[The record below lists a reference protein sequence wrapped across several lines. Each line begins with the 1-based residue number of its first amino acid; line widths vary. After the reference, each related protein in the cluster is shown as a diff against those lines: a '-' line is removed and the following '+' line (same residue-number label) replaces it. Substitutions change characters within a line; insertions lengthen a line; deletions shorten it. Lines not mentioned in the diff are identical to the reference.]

1 MRATRSIYLLLKVLG
16 RQRRIQFIG
25 LLVLSLVSALAEVAN
40 LGALFPVL
48 KLLANP
54 QKSVESLG
62 WVALPLSQLSH
73 QQLLLSL
80 GACFLAVVVFSTIL
94 RVITIQIQLRLSS
107 LIAADL
113 GNQVFRAVLSK
124 PFYWHLENNSSVVL
138 GHLTKD
144 VDQVFG
150 SIQALLVIVVNL
162 SIVLLL
168 GISLLSFAPQ
178 VLLVSAPLLT
188 LFYLIT
194 YRLTRAK
201 LEVEGEQLTLNYEAS
216 LQVAQEALGGIRDI
230 ILDRSQYFFLE
241 SYASKNRIYR
251 LSSASINT
259 NAQIPRYLIEGFVI
273 ILVVSTSLAFA
284 IGGQS
289 IEKQMPMLGI
299 LSLGAYRLLQPL
311 QQCFGSFSFLKAN
324 QTSLYRLTPYLNAK
338 DNISTATTFKR
349 ASRDFLPPISSPIIS
364 FVDVSFRY
372 SAETPL
378 VLNQLSFSIRRGETI
393 ALVGSTGSG
402 KSTCSDL
409 ILGLLAPTSGDI
421 WVYGNRLGDDL
432 ILMSEWQSRVAHVP
446 QSIYLTDASFAS
458 NIAFGI
464 PTNKIDYELV
474 RHVAKEARIANF
486 IESSPNGFDTVVGE
500 RGVRLSGGQR
510 QRIGIARA
518 LYKQADLLVLDEATS
533 ALDNITE
540 KELMLTVDS
549 LAAST
554 TVLIVAHRLSTV
566 KNCSRILLLDKGS
579 IFSEGSY
586 EHLYQYCPKFRELAL
601 VGNQ

>member
-1 MRATRSIYLLLKVLG
+1 MRATRSVYLLWKVLG

-54 QKSVESLG
+54 QKSIESLG
-62 WVALPLSQLSH
+62 FIPVPFSQLSQ

-80 GACFLAVVVFSTIL
+80 GACFVAVVIFSTIL
-94 RVITIQIQLRLSS
+94 RVKTIQIQLRLGS

-113 GNQVFRAVLSK
+113 GNQVFSAVLSK
-124 PFYWHLENNSSVVL
+124 PFYWHLVNNSSVVL

-168 GISLLSFAPQ
+168 GVSVLGFAPQ
-178 VLLVSAPLLT
+178 VMLFLGPLLA
-188 LFYLIT
+188 LFYIFT
-194 YRLTRAK
+194 YRLTRAN
-201 LEVEGEQLTLNYEAS
+201 LEAEGERLTLNYQAS

-230 ILDRSQYFFLE
+230 ILNRSQYFFLE
-241 SYASKNRIYR
+241 DYASKNKNYR
-251 LSSASINT
+251 LSSASINA

-273 ILVVSTSLAFA
+273 ILFISTSLAFA

-289 IEKQMPMLGI
+289 IEEQLPMLGI

-324 QTSLYRLTPYLNAK
+324 RASLYRLSPYLGQIN
-338 DNISTATTFKR
+338 NTASPTTLSYTLTK
-349 ASRDFLPPISSPIIS
+349 LSSSINSSIIS
-364 FVDVSFRY
+364 FANVNFRY
-372 SAETPL
+372 SADAPL
-378 VLNQLSFSIRRGETI
+378 VLNQLSLSIEKGETI

-402 KSTCSDL
+402 KSTCTDL

-421 WVYGNRLGDDL
+421 LVYGNFLHEDPT
-432 ILMSEWQSRVAHVP
+432 LMTAWQSRVAHVP

-464 PTNKIDYELV
+464 PANQVDYELV
-474 RHVAKEARIANF
+474 RYVAKEACIANF
-486 IESSPNGFDTVVGE
+486 IESSPKGFDTIVGE
-500 RGVRLSGGQR
+500 CGVRLSGGQR

-533 ALDNITE
+533 ALDPITE
-540 KELMLTVDS
+540 SELMHTINS

-566 KNCSRILLLDKGS
+566 KNCSRILLLDNGS
-579 IFSEGSY
+579 IFSEGTY
-586 EHLYQYCPKFRELAL
+586 ADLYQHCPKFRDLAR
-601 VGNQ
+601 VGHQ